1 MRFAGVPL
9 FAVVPSTSSPGSG
22 ATLGY
27 AAPAMDDLTIRPIVL
42 DEFPVF
48 LRVEARASHGRY
60 TEEDLERELLIAEP
74 DRCFAALDGDVI
86 VGTAGACST
95 ELTVP
100 GGVSVSAA
108 GITSVGVL
116 PSHRRREINTR
127 LIGELLDQAAERDE
141 PLAYLWASESPIY
154 RRLGFGMAS
163 LSAELEIS
171 TDRSGFVPG
180 ISIEGRVR
188 ALPRDEA
195 LPLMRSVYDAV
206 AATRAGMI
214 AIDDRWWTWLFFERK
229 RYEDDPLF
237 FAVHEDEGGSPDG
250 YAVYGV
256 KERWVHGVPQHELRL
271 RRWIAATPAAAAAL
285 WRYLLDADLIATVKA
300 WDRPADEEL
309 LWLVAEPRRLNFM
322 IADGLWMRL
331 IDIPRSLEGRR
342 YAADGRLVFEVD
354 DAFRSTTSGRYELV
368 VEGGQGTCGRT
379 DRQPEL
385 WCTVD
390 ALSAAYLGG
399 NSFGRLARAQQVRE
413 LAPNAIVQTDAM
425 FTSDPSPWFAFT
437 F

>member
-1 MRFAGVPL
+1 
-9 FAVVPSTSSPGSG
+9 
-22 ATLGY
+22 
-27 AAPAMDDLTIRPIVL
+27 MDDLTIRPIAL
-42 DEFPVF
+42 DELPAFT
-48 LRVEARASHGRY
+48 RVEARASHGRY
-60 TEEDLERELLIAEP
+60 TEEDLERERLIVEP
-74 DRCFAALDGDVI
+74 DRSFAALDGDVI
-86 VGTAGACST
+86 VGTAGAYST

-100 GGVSVSAA
+100 GELALSAA

-116 PSHRRREINTR
+116 PSHRRRGINTR

-163 LSAELEIS
+163 LCAELEIS
-171 TDRSGFVPG
+171 TDRSGFVPDV
-180 ISIEGRVR
+180 SIEGRVR
-188 ALPRDEA
+188 ALPRDDA

-206 AATRAGMI
+206 AAARPGMI

-229 RYEDDPLF
+229 RDEDEPLF
-237 FAVHEDEGGSPDG
+237 FAVHEDARGAPDG
-250 YAVYGV
+250 YAVYRV
-256 KERWVHGVPQHELRL
+256 KDRWVHGVPQNEVRSRHQ
-271 RRWIAATPAAAAAL
+271 IAATPAATAAL
-285 WRYLLDADLIATVKA
+285 WRYLLDIDLIATVKA
-300 WDRPADEEL
+300 WGRPVDEEL

-322 IADGLWMRL
+322 IADGLWVRL

-342 YAADGRLVFEVD
+342 FAADGRLVFEVD

-368 VEGGQGTCGRT
+368 VEGGEGTCGRT
-379 DRQPEL
+379 DSEPEL
-385 WCTVD
+385 SCTVD

-413 LAPNAIVQTDAM
+413 LAPNAIARTDAM
-425 FTSDPSPWFAFT
+425 FASDPSPWFAFT

>member
-1 MRFAGVPL
+1 
-9 FAVVPSTSSPGSG
+9 
-22 ATLGY
+22 
-27 AAPAMDDLTIRPIVL
+27 
-42 DEFPVF
+42 

-60 TEEDLERELLIAEP
+60 REEDLERERLIVEP
-74 DRCFAALDGDVI
+74 DRSFAAFDGDVI
-86 VGTAGACST
+86 VGTAAAYPT
-95 ELTVP
+95 DLTVP
-100 GGVSVSAA
+100 GGLSVSAA

-116 PSHRRREINTR
+116 PSHRRRGINTR
-127 LIGELLDQAAERDE
+127 LIGTLLDQASERNE

-163 LSAELEIS
+163 LCAELEIS
-171 TDRSGFVPG
+171 TDRSGFVPD

-188 ALPRDEA
+188 ALPRDQA

-206 AATRAGMI
+206 AASRAGMI

-229 RYEDDPLF
+229 RHQDDPLF
-237 FAVHEDEGGSPDG
+237 FAVHENERGAFDGSAA
-250 YAVYGV
+250 YRV

-271 RRWIAATPAAAAAL
+271 RHLVATTPAATAAL
-285 WRYLLDADLIATVKA
+285 WRYLLDIDLIATVKA
-300 WDRPADEEL
+300 WGRPVDEEL

-322 IADGLWMRL
+322 VADGLWVRM
-331 IDIPRSLEGRR
+331 IDIPRALEGRR

-368 VEGGQGTCGRT
+368 VEGGEGTCRRT
-379 DRQPEL
+379 DLEPGL

-390 ALSAAYLGG
+390 AIGAAYLGG

-413 LAPNAIVQTDAM
+413 LAPHVIARTDAM
-425 FTSDPSPWFAFT
+425 FASDPSPWFAFT